1 MLVNAWAWLS
11 GTRLSSPDTRS
22 LTGSGS
28 GVKSMMWISAVTE
41 EGSDSDWGKLLNSG
55 DSDSGTSDDVESSL
69 NQSSKPMLLG
79 ILVARLIK

>member
-41 EGSDSDWGKLLNSG
+41 EGSDSDWGKLNSG